1 MNRRSFIQTM
11 LASAAASSS
20 VGFSRYATAQ
30 TGTPG
35 FASISNR
42 ILINTLLDGGPDMRH
57 LIVPKPSNTP
67 NTFGFEYWSN
77 RFQVH
82 RVGNNFADWMTRFD
96 DDYFPITVNGLNWG
110 ANGVNLVDSGGLNN
124 GVEFGIW
131 REAGWLIDQFLNG
144 NAALV
149 FNTAGVSSR
158 AHDRASLQLNQ
169 GDIDADLDQ
178 ANRSGWGG
186 RLARV
191 ASGNVV
197 SVTNTPD
204 AFCFGPSGSASNF
217 NPNAIDNRT
226 LLSIPN
232 SREYGLSEFQQT
244 NASLNIGH
252 RRLARSL
259 ERYYDNLRN
268 NVSGAN
274 QPPFD
279 KARDHEATLRNFGNL
294 LTDRLDTV
302 SVPSVIQALGNEVS
316 IGGQAVNPGAN
327 GAPRRTLRSQGFA
340 QQIENLFDSLAAN
353 DILNNRV
360 VSLEYRGFDTHA
372 GQRGAPTQRN
382 GVISEGAALD
392 SLRVELNDPNRSRN
406 IESNFKDLFGGP
418 FFMEPNAPHSAFSA
432 LQEGLREV
440 GAAGIDRLVYT
451 FAGEFG
457 RQIRG
462 NGDNGTDHGSGNLVL
477 VMGDR
482 VRGGVYGQLFPDSE
496 IPLYGNS
503 RLNTPDIEAL
513 THTDFLFGAVSDW
526 VQPNSSRLVY
536 PRLANLSGG
545 NAPILE
551 SGVNFTSLL
560 S

>member
-30 TGTPG
+30 AGTPG

-131 REAGWLIDQFLNG
+131 REAGWLIDQFFNG

-149 FNTAGVSSR
+149 CNTAGVSSR

-178 ANRSGWGG
+178 VNRSGWGG
-186 RLARV
+186 RLARA

-197 SVTNTPD
+197 SVTDTPD

-217 NPNAIDNRT
+217 NPNTVDNRT

-232 SREYGLSEFQQT
+232 SREYGLSIEG
-244 NASLNIGH
+244 SLGH
-252 RRLARSL
+252 LSAIMIIYAIMCQARI
-259 ERYYDNLRN
+259 NLRLIN
-268 NVSGAN
+268 
-274 QPPFD
+274 
-279 KARDHEATLRNFGNL
+279 
-294 LTDRLDTV
+294 
-302 SVPSVIQALGNEVS
+302 
-316 IGGQAVNPGAN
+316 
-327 GAPRRTLRSQGFA
+327 
-340 QQIENLFDSLAAN
+340 
-353 DILNNRV
+353 
-360 VSLEYRGFDTHA
+360 
-372 GQRGAPTQRN
+372 
-382 GVISEGAALD
+382 
-392 SLRVELNDPNRSRN
+392 
-406 IESNFKDLFGGP
+406 
-418 FFMEPNAPHSAFSA
+418 
-432 LQEGLREV
+432 
-440 GAAGIDRLVYT
+440 
-451 FAGEFG
+451 
-457 RQIRG
+457 
-462 NGDNGTDHGSGNLVL
+462 
-477 VMGDR
+477 
-482 VRGGVYGQLFPDSE
+482 SE
-496 IPLYGNS
+496 IMKRS
-503 RLNTPDIEAL
+503 C
-513 THTDFLFGAVSDW
+513 V
-526 VQPNSSRLVY
+526 
-536 PRLANLSGG
+536 
-545 NAPILE
+545 ILE
-551 SGVNFTSLL
+551 TFLQIGWIQCHCRV
-560 S
+560 